1 MKVNN
6 ILETIGSTPLVK
18 LNNLMEKFGLEA
30 NLYAKVE
37 FFNPGGSV
45 KDRIAYNM
53 IQKAIDDE
61 DIDLET
67 TIIEATSGNTGIGL
81 AMVTAALGMRCILV
95 MPDTMSIE
103 RRKLIEQYGAELVL
117 TEGKLGMK
125 GTIEKANE
133 LMASIPNSFIPSQF
147 ENPNNPSIHTKTTAI
162 EILHDLDNQV
172 DIFVAGIGT
181 GGTLSGVGQTL
192 KLNNPITQVIGVEPK
207 DSPLLSEGIFG
218 PHKIQGIGAN
228 FVPINYNPGVVDQI
242 VTASIEESIDASKM
256 LTRTE
261 GILAGISSGA
271 ALAKGLEFAKLPE
284 NKGKNIVVLLPD
296 TGERYLST
304 DLFK

>member
-6 ILETIGSTPLVK
+6 ILETIGNTPLVK
-18 LNNLMEKFGLEA
+18 LNNLMDEFGLEA

-45 KDRIAYNM
+45 KDRVAYNM
-53 IQKAIDDE
+53 IRKAIDDD

-81 AMVTAALGMRCILV
+81 AMVTAALGMQCILV

-103 RRKLIEQYGAELVL
+103 RRKLIEQYGAKLVL
-117 TEGKLGMK
+117 TDGKLGMK

-133 LMASIPNSFIPSQF
+133 LKESIPNSFIPSQF
-147 ENPNNPSIHTKTTAI
+147 ENPNNPNAHLIATAR
-162 EILHDLDNQV
+162 EILRDLENEV

-181 GGTLSGVGQTL
+181 GGTISGVGQLL
-192 KLNNPITQVIGVEPK
+192 KLNDLKTRVIGVEPK
-207 DSPLLSEGIFG
+207 DSPLLSEGISG
-218 PHKIQGIGAN
+218 THKIQGIGAN
-228 FVPINYNPGVVDQI
+228 FVPMNYNPGVVDEI
-242 VTASIEESIDASKM
+242 ITATDEEAIRASK
-256 LTRTE
+256 LLARKE

-271 ALAKGLEFAKLPE
+271 ALAKGIELAKLPE
-284 NKGKNIVVLLPD
+284 NKDKNIVVLLPD